1 MFNHRRQSR
10 DIAVREKIAKLTVGS
25 KLWMNSYSRKLF
37 QEMETGICE
46 AEDFLERAESGE
58 FCFVGNTEI
67 SGAAEKI
74 EEFVVFRWNR
84 KYPGDAGP
92 DMLPWESGFFCA
104 GCEEFPGNSHEK
116 ITMGIWRKEE

>member
-1 MFNHRRQSR
+1 
-10 DIAVREKIAKLTVGS
+10 
-25 KLWMNSYSRKLF
+25 MNSYSRKLF

-58 FCFVGNTEI
+58 FCFVENTEI

-116 ITMGIWRKEE
+116 ITMEISRQDA

>member
-1 MFNHRRQSR
+1 MFEIKNPSFYWLNKEMFILAF
-10 DIAVREKIAKLTVGS
+10 DGGIDDDGDEY
-25 KLWMNSYSRKLF
+25 SYQIQYLK
-37 QEMETGICE
+37 
-46 AEDFLERAESGE
+46 ESGE
-58 FCFVGNTEI
+58 FCFVENTEI

-116 ITMGIWRKEE
+116 ITMEIWRKEE